1 MPRRAA
7 TATSVF
13 ASPSYHANP
22 YPVFAEL
29 RTEAPATRTT
39 LPNGTEVFVV
49 TRYADVEAALKDA
62 RLIKNIT
69 SARGR
74 PSGLLGRLGF
84 AQYFGN
90 SNMLKA
96 DPPEHTRLRGLV
108 SKAFT
113 PKLIN
118 QMRGDIQALA
128 DRLLDAVEPAGKM
141 DLIADFAFPL
151 PITVITRLLGVPSA
165 DEGKFRRW
173 SSSLV
178 ASGALS
184 SESLPLEPSLFQLVR
199 YVRKLIRQRRA
210 SGGAGDDLIGQ
221 LMSAQEEGQ
230 SLSDRELLS
239 TLILLLIAGHETT
252 VNLIGNGMLA
262 LLLAPDQLHQL
273 RDDPA
278 RIRGAVEELLRF
290 VNPVQ
295 LVNRYAA
302 EDLDIGGVA
311 IPRGTHL
318 LLLIASGNH
327 DAAFIPDGDQLDV
340 TRTVRQHLAFSQGIH
355 YCLGAPLARLEG
367 EIAFTTLLRRL
378 PNIRLAVAPD
388 QLEWRP
394 GLELRGLQ
402 ALPVVF

>member
-1 MPRRAA
+1 MPRRAS
-7 TATSVF
+7 TSVF
-13 ASPSYHANP
+13 ETPTYHANP
-22 YPVFAEL
+22 YAVFAEL
-29 RTEAPATRTT
+29 RTEAPATATT
-39 LPNGTEVFVV
+39 MPNRTEVYVV
-49 TRYADVEAALKDA
+49 TRYADVEAALKDG
-62 RLIKNIT
+62 RLVKNIT
-69 SARGR
+69 HARGR
-74 PSGLLGRLGF
+74 PPGLLGRLGF

-90 SNMLKA
+90 SNMLKS

-118 QMRGDIQALA
+118 EMRDQIQALA

-151 PITVITRLLGVPSA
+151 PITVITELLGVPNE
-165 DEGKFRRW
+165 DEAKFRRW
-173 SSSLV
+173 SSALV

-210 SGGAGDDLIGQ
+210 SGGGGDDLIGE

-230 SLSDRELLS
+230 KLTDRELLS
-239 TLILLLIAGHETT
+239 MLILLLIAGHETT

-262 LLLAPDQLHQL
+262 LLLAPDQLHEL
-273 RDDPA
+273 RDNPS

-302 EDLDIGGVA
+302 EDMDIGGVA

-318 LLLIASGNH
+318 LLLLASGNH
-327 DAAFIPDGDQLDV
+327 DSTFVEDADQLDV

-378 PNIRLAVAPD
+378 PNIELAVEPD
-388 QLEWRP
+388 QLVWRP

>member
-1 MPRRAA
+1 
-7 TATSVF
+7 
-13 ASPSYHANP
+13 
-22 YPVFAEL
+22 
-29 RTEAPATRTT
+29 
-39 LPNGTEVFVV
+39 
-49 TRYADVEAALKDA
+49 
-62 RLIKNIT
+62 
-69 SARGR
+69 
-74 PSGLLGRLGF
+74 
-84 AQYFGN
+84 
-90 SNMLKA
+90 MLKA

-151 PITVITRLLGVPSA
+151 PITVITELLGVPSK

-173 SSSLV
+173 SSTLV

-210 SGGAGDDLIGQ
+210 SGGTGDDLIGE

-262 LLLAPDQLHQL
+262 LLLAPDQLHEL

-278 RIRGAVEELLRF
+278 RIRGAVEELLRY

-302 EDLDIGGVA
+302 EDMDIGGVA
-311 IPRGTHL
+311 IPRGSHL

-327 DAAFIPDGDQLDV
+327 DATFVEDGDQLDV

-378 PNIRLAVAPD
+378 PNIRLAVEPD

-402 ALPVVF
+402 TLPVVF

>member
-1 MPRRAA
+1 MPRRASS
-7 TATSVF
+7 SVF

-22 YPVFAEL
+22 YAVFDEL
-29 RTEAPATRTT
+29 RTEGPALRTT
-39 LPNGTEVFVV
+39 MPNGTDVIVV
-49 TRYADVEAALKDA
+49 TRYTEVEAALKDG
-62 RLIKNIT
+62 RLIKNIAH
-69 SARGR
+69 ARGR
-74 PSGLLGRLGF
+74 HGGLLGRLGF
-84 AQYFGN
+84 AQYFSN
-90 SNMLKA
+90 TNMLKS

-118 QMRGDIQALA
+118 QMRGNIQDLA

-151 PITVITRLLGVPSA
+151 PITVITELLGVPSA
-165 DEGKFRRW
+165 DEAKFRRW
-173 SSSLV
+173 SSALV

-184 SESLPLEPSLFQLVR
+184 SESLPLDRSLLQLVR
-199 YVRKLIRQRRA
+199 YMRKLIRQRRA
-210 SGGAGDDLIGQ
+210 SGGAEDDLIGQ
-221 LMSAQEEGQ
+221 LMSAQEEGER
-230 SLSDRELLS
+230 LSDRELLS

-262 LLLAPDQLHQL
+262 LLLAPDQLHAL
-273 RDDPA
+273 RDDPS
-278 RIRGAVEELLRF
+278 RIRGAVEEMLRY

-302 EDLDIGGVA
+302 EDLDIGGVP
-311 IPRGTHL
+311 IPRGSHL

-327 DAAFIPDGDQLDV
+327 DSAFVENADQLDV
-340 TRTVRQHLAFSQGIH
+340 ARTVRQHLAFSQGIH

-378 PNIRLAVAPD
+378 PNIRLAVEPEE
-388 QLEWRP
+388 LVWRP